1 VANLQHSWRE
11 ILLEFILCI
20 GILYFIENT
29 LQYKFLFLIYPTLKF
44 NFSTGINML
53 DLVAAVFVVLVVGSI
68 IDLWLMFFCIAALR
82 KE

>member
-1 VANLQHSWRE
+1 
-11 ILLEFILCI
+11 LEFILCI

-29 LQYKFLFLIYPTLKF
+29 LQYKFLFLFLIYPTLKF

-53 DLVAAVFVVLVVGSI
+53 DLVAAVFVVGSI